1 MFHLVIQVPLDVA
14 LVSRETFEDT
24 DSAQLYIDTHYT
36 DFPAIEILSEEEV
49 AKLTARVV
57 RFPEKVTE

>member
-14 LVSRETFEDT
+14 LVSRETFEDI
-24 DSAQLYIDTHYT
+24 DSAQQYINTHYA
-36 DFPAIEILSEEEV
+36 DFPAIEILSEGEV
-49 AKLTARVV
+49 SKLNARVV

>member
-14 LVSRETFEDT
+14 LVSRETFEDVE
-24 DSAQLYIDTHYT
+24 SAQRCIDTQYA
-36 DFPAIEILSEEEV
+36 DFPAMEILSEEEV
-49 AKLTARVV
+49 AKLTERVV